1 MLGAVWENAL
11 WKHDS
16 SKLGRVRGEK
26 QTRVCQQQN
35 GCCDSVV
42 HMMAYSTTVKM
53 GRPQQSIPTWLNL
66 KN

>member
-1 MLGAVWENAL
+1 MPCGSIIAPNWA
-11 WKHDS
+11 
-16 SKLGRVRGEK
+16 GGGGEK

-53 GRPQQSIPTWLNL
+53 GKPQQSIPTWLNL